1 MRSFKYTV
9 TSQDMGKQIKNIIRR
24 NLSISASALTEL
36 KKDPNGILLN
46 GESVYA
52 TKTVKENDVIEIN
65 LQDFA
70 SQNILPKYIPLD
82 ILYED
87 EDILCVNKPFNMPVH
102 PSCNHHEDTLAN
114 AVMYYYKNMPFT
126 FRAITRLDKD
136 TTGVVLIA
144 KNKISAG
151 ILSKAINDGKIKKE
165 YVALCHNKLPKD
177 KGEINSPIGRKAG
190 SAILREVS
198 FLGKSA
204 RTLYEIIDT
213 KGEISLVRLI
223 PLTGRTHQLRVHLSY
238 MGCPIFGDDLYGSPT
253 QNERCRLHCQK
264 LSFVH
269 PATMEEI
276 EIVASIPDDMK

>member
-9 TSQDMGKQIKNIIRR
+9 TPQDMGKQIKNILRK

-52 TKTVKENDVIEIN
+52 TRAVKENDVIEIN
-65 LQDFA
+65 FKDFS
-70 SQNILPKYIPLD
+70 SQNIFPKYIPLD

-114 AVMYYYKNMPFT
+114 AVMFYYRNIPFT

-144 KNKISAG
+144 KNKVSASV
-151 ILSKAINDGKIKKE
+151 LSKSISDGNIKKE
-165 YVALCHNKLPKD
+165 YVSLCHNKLPED
-177 KGEINSPIGRKAG
+177 KGEINAPIGRKEG

-198 FLGKSA
+198 FFGKSA

-213 KGEISLVRLI
+213 KEEISLVRLN

-238 MGCPIFGDDLYGSPT
+238 VGCPIFGDDLYGSPV

-264 LSFVH
+264 LSFNH

-276 EIVASIPDDMK
+276 EIVAPIPDDMK